1 MISTPIVAEL
11 DATPAS
17 LYLCTA
23 LVVRQLG
30 ETALFIQSSGPDFKS
45 AVVRQD
51 FKLPLIL
58 FTGECMSFKYK
69 CNCKMIR
76 ILSSSDRSEICQW
89 CKQAITLIG
98 PTDPVIAPFV
108 QIPRHHQAS
117 PKKST

>member
-51 FKLPLIL
+51 FKLPLIIMDSH
-58 FTGECMSFKYK
+58 EFKLTDSVNNEYGAH
-69 CNCKMIR
+69 MH
-76 ILSSSDRSEICQW
+76 L
-89 CKQAITLIG
+89 LIIVLAVIVVL
-98 PTDPVIAPFV
+98 VIA
-108 QIPRHHQAS
+108 
-117 PKKST
+117 KKVL